1 MGKNSGYQDMSDKD
15 TFGVVT
21 LIMGIV
27 ALIGCWIPFL
37 NIISMIIAIS
47 GLIIGICSI
56 VKFLKKKC
64 RNCALAIIG
73 MILSVI
79 TICLGFSINNSIS
92 DTFNKD
98 SKPISSNSSE
108 SNNNEFKV
116 GDVISFD
123 DKEVTVTNLT
133 RNYNTGNQF
142 SKPKDGKEF
151 VKVTVEI
158 KNKSKS
164 DISYNTFDFKIKNSD
179 GALQDAEA
187 ETYSLSDSLSS
198 GQLSENGKIKGSM
211 VFEVPKGDKNLSL
224 KYSPS
229 FWSNKNIEI
238 KL

>member
-1 MGKNSGYQDMSDKD
+1 MNKGGD
-15 TFGVVT
+15 
-21 LIMGIV
+21 IMPENEKTKKPIHKKWWFWV
-27 ALIGCWIPFL
+27 IIIIGAIL
-37 NIISMIIAIS
+37 IIA
-47 GLIIGICSI
+47 
-56 VKFLKKKC
+56 
-64 RNCALAIIG
+64 
-73 MILSVI
+73 
-79 TICLGFSINNSIS
+79 GFS
-92 DTFNKD
+92 NKD
-98 SKPISSNSSE
+98 ARKIGSSSE
-108 SNNNEFKV
+108 TSSSQDSKNQESTNEFKV
-116 GDVISFD
+116 GDIISFD
-123 DKEVTVTNLT
+123 DKEVTVTNVD
-133 RNYNTGNQF
+133 RNYSTGNEF

>member
-1 MGKNSGYQDMSDKD
+1 MPENEKTKKPIHKKWW
-15 TFGVVT
+15 FWA
-21 LIMGIV
+21 III
-27 ALIGCWIPFL
+27 IGAIL
-37 NIISMIIAIS
+37 IIA
-47 GLIIGICSI
+47 
-56 VKFLKKKC
+56 
-64 RNCALAIIG
+64 
-73 MILSVI
+73 
-79 TICLGFSINNSIS
+79 GFS
-92 DTFNKD
+92 NKD
-98 SKPISSNSSE
+98 AKKIGNSSE
-108 SNNNEFKV
+108 TSSSQDSKNQESTNEFKV
-116 GDVISFD
+116 GDIISFD
-123 DKEVTVTNLT
+123 DKEVTVTNVA
-133 RNYNTGNQF
+133 RNYNTGNEF

-179 GALQDAEA
+179 GALQGAEA